1 MARHLPGLVQQSA
14 KLWTLLTGAT
24 VLMLLGLFDDR
35 RGLDWR
41 LRLAVQTAV
50 ALAMVLLGW
59 RVSLFVDA
67 PLLMGTLSVLWIVG
81 LVNSFNMLDN
91 MDGLSAGVALI
102 VTAILGV
109 VAIQSEQLFIAA
121 LLAPLAG
128 ALAGF
133 LLFNY
138 PPASIYM
145 GDAGSLSVGFLL
157 SVIAVLLTFHE
168 GSGSL
173 RPVVLPLLV
182 FSVGGV
188 LSFDAVTDAIDEVV
202 DKMHPVI
209 ALQTLILKS
218 GIPVHDYII
227 HGDPAAHEIYTRISG
242 KVDSSFELAL
252 KVPYDLSEEQRRF
265 LALRMQWESS
275 KKISREIF
283 SMPAPLEGNV
293 VEDKMEL
300 LEEYIDEAESIL
312 DQIHEIIMG
321 EMNDLMQYSSIIE
334 RRVTIF
340 ITSIIALGLAIA
352 ISVSLLLTLK
362 NGSKI
367 FSFKISCIPGPLSLT
382 VNIHVSSIRE
392 DSTLIHLPSAAYF
405 STLLIRLLRICSR
418 ISVSSRTTL
427 LLLKSRVHFIFL
439 AFRAGLKLSATDLI
453 ISSGTAFTGLNWIPF
468 F

>member
-1 MARHLPGLVQQSA
+1 MLE
-14 KLWTLLTGAT
+14 KLKKIKIHQA
-24 VLMLLGLFDDR
+24 MM
-35 RGLDWR
+35 
-41 LRLAVQTAV
+41 QT
-50 ALAMVLLGW
+50 
-59 RVSLFVDA
+59 
-67 PLLMGTLSVLWIVG
+67 
-81 LVNSFNMLDN
+81 
-91 MDGLSAGVALI
+91 
-102 VTAILGV
+102 
-109 VAIQSEQLFIAA
+109 
-121 LLAPLAG
+121 
-128 ALAGF
+128 
-133 LLFNY
+133 
-138 PPASIYM
+138 
-145 GDAGSLSVGFLL
+145 
-157 SVIAVLLTFHE
+157 
-168 GSGSL
+168 SL
-173 RPVVLPLLV
+173 RIRFIISLVVMFVPLLV

-352 ISVSLLLTLK
+352 ISVSLLLTHSLIYPLRILEKATEHLSEGDLACRVPLDTKDEVGRLAKAFNLMAARLENSQAALLELAIRDDLTDLFNHREFYRLLK
-362 NGSKI
+362 AEINRSSRYSHVFSVVLIDLDLFKDVNDI
-367 FSFKISCIPGPLSLT
+367 FGHPAGDRALTTVAALIRREVRPEDQVARYGGDEFAIILPETSLLNAIKT
-382 VNIHVSSIRE
+382 VERIRSVVAAYTIHVAPGKKVNLTLSMGVAEFPVNGDTE
-392 DSTLIHLPSAAYF
+392 DLIVSAADEMLYAAKRKGGNQVV
-405 STLLIRLLRICSR
+405 TPRM
-418 ISVSSRTTL
+418 V
-427 LLLKSRVHFIFL
+427 
-439 AFRAGLKLSATDLI
+439 
-453 ISSGTAFTGLNWIPF
+453 
-468 F
+468 